1 MGLIWP
7 AKAVRLR
14 SPRQL
19 TISPACLD
27 SSIKGKSMGQ
37 TGKKG
42 ELPKKDEKKSKKS
55 QAKPVEDEDD
65 EDGDIATP
73 KRDRYGTD
81 DEPL

>member
-1 MGLIWP
+1 M
-7 AKAVRLR
+7 AVKGGPIEVVASDIDSAASID
-14 SPRQL
+14 SP
-19 TISPACLD
+19 IE
-27 SSIKGKSMGQ
+27 GKSMGQ

-42 ELPKKDEKKSKKS
+42 ELPGKDEKKSKKPP
-55 QAKPVEDEDD
+55 AKPVEDEDY